1 MELNIKKLNSLRKK
15 LQCSFNDTLVS
26 VEFKYETMKHS
37 IDIKSNSICIYRY
50 YVGNY
55 NINWSDDFKTIS
67 SLEKSINEVIK
78 LNNKS
83 K

>member
-1 MELNIKKLNSLRKK
+1 
-15 LQCSFNDTLVS
+15 
-26 VEFKYETMKHS
+26 MKHLKLVL
-37 IDIKSNSICIYRY
+37 IEDQNLYIYRY
-50 YVGNY
+50 YVEKY

-78 LNNKS
+78 LNNKN

>member
-15 LQCSFNDTLVS
+15 LQNSFKNTLVS
-26 VEFKYETMKHS
+26 VEFKYETLKTSFNRRSKS
-37 IDIKSNSICIYRY
+37 IYIYRY
-50 YVGNY
+50 YVEKY

-78 LNNKS
+78 LNNKN